1 MRLRI
6 GPTEL
11 WPYAHGL
18 RIVRAQNWRKR
29 MRITRR
35 LALSA
40 AAAAPFIRSA
50 AAQESWPNRTVRV
63 IVPWPPGGST
73 DVLCRLL
80 CEQMQQKLGQSFVL
94 ENRPGAGG
102 NIGADA
108 LAKSAPDGY
117 SMAPLTLGAWH
128 INQFLYSKLPYD
140 PQRDF
145 QPISMHWELPNVLVV
160 SAQHNPANNF
170 QEFVAWAKAQRGGIS
185 FGSPGV
191 GTTAHLSGSLF
202 VNRLGIDGTHVP
214 FRGAAQ
220 IIPAMLSGD
229 LTCAMDNLASYVP
242 VIQEGRMKAFAI
254 TGPERWPTLPNVP
267 VMAEVGVSD
276 FVVTSWCAMAFPAG
290 VPSAIVD
297 RAAATMREIGQ
308 DPAMQQRFLRAGA
321 SCVWSTP
328 ADVRA
333 RVERERPM
341 WREVVRISGAKLD

>member
-1 MRLRI
+1 M
-6 GPTEL
+6 
-11 WPYAHGL
+11 
-18 RIVRAQNWRKR
+18 Q
-29 MRITRR
+29 ITRR
-35 LALSA
+35 LALSTTI
-40 AAAAPFIRSA
+40 AAPFIRPA
-50 AAQESWPNRTVRV
+50 ASQEAWPNRPVRV

-108 LAKSAPDGY
+108 LAKAPANGY
-117 SMAPLTLGAWH
+117 AMGPLTLGAWH

-185 FGSPGV
+185 YGSPGV
-191 GTTAHLSGSLF
+191 GTTAHLSGALF
-202 VNRLGIDGTHVP
+202 VNRLGLDGTHVP

-220 IIPAMLSGD
+220 IIPAMLAGD

-254 TGPERWPTLPNVP
+254 TGAERWPTLPDVP
-267 VMAEVGVSD
+267 VMAEVGVPD

-290 VPSAIVD
+290 TPAPIVE

-308 DPAMQQRFLRAGA
+308 DPAMQERFLRTGA
-321 SCVWSTP
+321 RCVWSTP
-328 ADVRA
+328 ADVTA

-341 WREVVRISGAKLD
+341 WQEVVRISGARLE